1 MSEELSFLET
11 SDRMLGNQ
19 GGNNNHIL
27 LQKGALNENLV

>member
-1 MSEELSFLET
+1 MSEESSCLET

-27 LQKGALNENLV
+27 LQKDALNENI